1 LLFSTEPKSSIGD
14 LFDRE
19 LEVKKLKNSLN
30 ERMILVLGLRRI
42 GKSSLVLSTLNSLDV
57 DFIFIDVRKAYDD
70 VSKKVP
76 AERLYGEMRSSLLRL
91 SKGERVKDLLSRLN
105 VSLEYPVKVR
115 ISAEEI
121 KDSIVKI
128 FEALNDI
135 GRVIVVFDEAQYL
148 RYSTV
153 GLRPVLAHVY
163 DYMDGITLIL
173 TGSEVGLLHDFV
185 GVDDPDSELYG
196 RYHSSIELKPLDGE
210 KSREFLRRGF
220 EQLGIRVDE
229 DVLERAVSELDGII
243 GWLVYFG
250 KLYADRGKEAL
261 EEVRSMGVRLL
272 RKELDEAFSRSPY
285 YIHIMKAIAILGRA
299 RWKNVLNYVTAQVG
313 RVGNATMSRDLKNL
327 VKMGFVEKE
336 GDEYV
341 IGDPLVRY
349 AVLEG
354 Y

>member
-1 LLFSTEPKSSIGD
+1 MLFSTEPKSSIGD

-121 KDSIVKI
+121 KDNIVKI

-210 KSREFLRRGF
+210 KSREFLRKGF
-220 EQLGIRVDE
+220 EQLGIR
-229 DVLERAVSELDGII
+229 
-243 GWLVYFG
+243 
-250 KLYADRGKEAL
+250 